1 MKRLLFCLI
10 VCCSSI
16 QAMEKVRRTVQRI
29 VINVTQ
35 SSPCS
40 TAAAFKFDS
49 EPGDEEI
56 LKQLRRIR
64 LHKYEVANTRPKK
77 VSQTAERP

>member
-10 VCCSSI
+10 VCCSSL
-16 QAMEKVRRTVQRI
+16 QAMEKVRRTAQRI

-64 LHKYEVANTRPKK
+64 LHKQLAADLASKK
-77 VSQTAERP
+77 SDSNR